1 MQGDEDVGKVAA
13 AVPVIICIFVPVL
26 LVLMSVCLSV
36 CLSVGLCLTVAL
48 LSNDNDSDVHS
59 TLATINSGIDKYKTV
74 VE

>member
-36 CLSVGLCLTVAL
+36 GLCLTVAL
-48 LSNDNDSDVHS
+48 LSNDNNSDVHS